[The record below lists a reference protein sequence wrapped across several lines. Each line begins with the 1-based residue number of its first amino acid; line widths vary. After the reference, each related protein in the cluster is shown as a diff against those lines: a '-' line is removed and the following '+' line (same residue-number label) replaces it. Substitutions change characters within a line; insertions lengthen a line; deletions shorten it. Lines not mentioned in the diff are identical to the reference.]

1 MCPMIEV
8 NGVSKSYGRLE
19 VLKDISLQVE
29 AGQVVAIVGP
39 SGSGKSTFL
48 RMLNGLESF
57 SGGSIKIDGHDLSL
71 PRELH
76 QVRKEVGMVFQQ
88 FNLFPH
94 LTVGRN
100 VTIAQRLVLKESKA
114 AAEERAR
121 RLLARVGLQEK
132 WASYPSQLS
141 GGQQQRVA
149 IARALA
155 MEPKVM
161 LFDEATSALDPELVG
176 EVLDVMRSLAADG
189 MTMLVVTHEMG
200 FARNVADRVLFMDAG
215 RIAADGPPALILDK
229 PKDERLIQFL
239 RRIGNHERPDHA
251 AQPV

>member
-1 MCPMIEV
+1 MIEV
-8 NGVSKSYGRLE
+8 NSVSKSYGRLE

-71 PRELH
+71 QRELH

-215 RIAADGPPALILDK
+215 RIAADGPPALLLDN
-229 PKDERLIQFL
+229 PRDERLIQFL

>member
-8 NGVSKSYGRLE
+8 NGVSKSYGKLE

-215 RIAADGPPALILDK
+215 RIAADGPPALLLDN
-229 PKDERLIQFL
+229 PRDERLIQFL